1 MAVLNKEELMQQSA
15 EDLADTIIEYRKRIE
30 ILNKRLQ
37 KAEDEVSKLAGW
49 KQSILHPVGY

>member
-1 MAVLNKEELMQQSA
+1 MALLNKEELMQQSS

-30 ILNKRLQ
+30 ILNKKLEKAQ
-37 KAEDEVSKLAGW
+37 KEAWKLEGW